1 MFGPPYFDAPFW
13 ALLGLVIF
21 FAVLV
26 YMKVPRSITG
36 SLDSRA
42 VAIQAELETAR
53 KLRIEAE
60 ALLAEYK
67 RKAATADSEA
77 RAIIEQATRE
87 AEALGREARQRLEEY
102 VASRT
107 RMAEAKIAQAE
118 AQALQEVRALSAD
131 VAIAAAERILTAK
144 TKGAPGEALVE
155 KSIADVKARL
165 H

>member
-1 MFGPPYFDAPFW
+1 MDSVFDAPLW

-21 FAVLV
+21 FGILI
-26 YMKVPRSITG
+26 YMKVPRTITG

-42 VAIQAELETAR
+42 AAIQAELEAAR

-77 RAIIEQATRE
+77 RAIVDQATRE
-87 AEALGREARQRLEEY
+87 AEALGREARQRMEEY

-107 RMAEAKIAQAE
+107 RMAETKIAQAE
-118 AQALQEVRALSAD
+118 AQAVQEVRSLSAD
-131 VAIAAAERILTAK
+131 IAIAAAERVLKAK
-144 TKGAPGEALVE
+144 TKGTPGEALIE
-155 KSIADVKARL
+155 KSIADVKSRL

>member
-1 MFGPPYFDAPFW
+1 MFDAPFW
-13 ALLGLVIF
+13 ALLALIIF
-21 FAVLV
+21 FAVV
-26 YMKVPRSITG
+26 IYMKVPRMVTG

-42 VAIQAELETAR
+42 AAIQAELEAAR

-67 RKAATADSEA
+67 RKAAGADGEA

-87 AEALGREARQRLEEY
+87 AEALGREARQRMEEY

-107 RMAEAKIAQAE
+107 RMAETKITQAE
-118 AQALQEVRALSAD
+118 AQAVQEVRALSAD
-131 VAIAAAERILTAK
+131 VAIAAAERILAVKAK
-144 TKGAPGEALVE
+144 GTPGEALVE
-155 KSIADVKARL
+155 RSIADVKTRL

>member
-13 ALLGLVIF
+13 ALLGLIMF
-21 FAVLV
+21 FALLI
-26 YMKVPRSITG
+26 YLKVPRTITG

-42 VAIQAELETAR
+42 AAIQAELESAR

-77 RAIIEQATRE
+77 RAIIEQAMHE
-87 AEALGREARQRLEEY
+87 AEALGREARQRMEDY

-107 RMAEAKIAQAE
+107 RMAETKIAQAE

-131 VAIAAAERILTAK
+131 VAIAAAERILSIK
-144 TKGAPGEALVE
+144 TKGPSGDALIDR
-155 KSIADVKARL
+155 SIADVKSRL

>member
-13 ALLGLVIF
+13 AFLGLVIF

-42 VAIQAELETAR
+42 AAIQAELETAR

-77 RAIIEQATRE
+77 RAIIE
-87 AEALGREARQRLEEY
+87 
-102 VASRT
+102 
-107 RMAEAKIAQAE
+107 
-118 AQALQEVRALSAD
+118 
-131 VAIAAAERILTAK
+131 
-144 TKGAPGEALVE
+144 
-155 KSIADVKARL
+155 
-165 H
+165 